1 MTTSGSLRLWQT
13 LGTRALP
20 FADAASESL
29 PLLRLL
35 RLALFQVAAGMA
47 AVLLT
52 GTLNRVMVIELSI
65 PAFFVAAL
73 VAVPVLVAPLRA
85 LVGHRSDRY
94 RSVLGWRRVPF
105 MWVGALLQFGGLA
118 IMPFSL
124 LLLGGR
130 GENAWPY
137 MGEVSAALAFFL
149 VGAGVHVTQTTGVAL
164 ATELAPEASRPRV
177 VALLYVM
184 LLVGMVGSS
193 VLFGTLLR
201 NFGEVLLI
209 QVVQGAAVASLGLNI
224 AAMWKQE
231 PRRLL
236 PAADVDEPT
245 LIEGLRVLWARHEAR
260 RIVVATGTGAFAFAM
275 QDVLLEPFGA
285 EVLHLSVAATTTLTA
300 MMAGGTLLGLFF
312 AARRLDRGG
321 DPSLLAGLGAL
332 GGVCGFVLVSLSP
345 MVGGAGLFR
354 VGVAVIGIGSG
365 WFAVGALMAAMG
377 LAQGDSGLIVGIWGS
392 VQATAAGVGLGVGGG
407 VRDSISAAAT
417 SGALGPGL
425 VGPHVGYVAVF
436 MLEMAL
442 LFVAII
448 AIGPVTRLHRA
459 PTRLGFAELPG

>member
-1 MTTSGSLRLWQT
+1 MTASGSLRLWQT

-73 VAVPVLVAPLRA
+73 IAVPVLVAPLRA

-105 MWVGALLQFGGLA
+105 MWVGTLLQFGGLA

-149 VGAGVHVTQTTGVAL
+149 VGSGVHVTQTTGVAL

-184 LLVGMVGSS
+184 LLVGMVGAS
-193 VLFGTLLR
+193 VIFGTLLR
-201 NFGEVLLI
+201 NFGEIRLI
-209 QVVQGAAVASLGLNI
+209 QVVQGAAVVSLALNI

-231 PRRLL
+231 PRRAL
-236 PAADVDEPT
+236 AAVVDDEPG
-245 LIEGLRVLWARHEAR
+245 LLEGLRSLWTRAEAR
-260 RIVVATGTGAFAFAM
+260 RIVVATGAGAFAFAM

-285 EVLHLSVAATTTLTA
+285 EVLGLSVSATTTLTA
-300 MMAGGTLLGLFF
+300 MMAGGTLVGLVF

-332 GGVCGFVLVSLSP
+332 GGVGGFAIVSLSAV
-345 MVGGAGLFR
+345 VGGDALFR
-354 VGVAVIGIGSG
+354 IGVAVIGIGSG
-365 WFAVGALMAAMG
+365 WFSVGALMAAMG
-377 LAQGDSGLIVGIWGS
+377 LARSDSGLVVGIWGS
-392 VQATAAGVGLGVGGG
+392 VQATAAGVGVGIGGALRDGV
-407 VRDSISAAAT
+407 SAVAAT
-417 SGALGPGL
+417 GALGPGL
-425 VGPHVGYVAVF
+425 VGPQVGYVAVF
-436 MLEMAL
+436 VVEIVL
-442 LFVAII
+442 LFVAIL